1 MGVLKLMFED
11 RTHENLKN
19 EILNS
24 YNLDI
29 AKNEGT
35 FLNEIASGSAL
46 AHASIYSVLEKLLN
60 IAFIKDS
67 YGDSL
72 DKRVKEFGI
81 ERKEGMQAVGMVK
94 FYGQVG
100 VEIGSGVIIIANG
113 NRYEVLDNQNG
124 RIESEDGVEL
134 YIRSLEVG
142 ADKNLLTDNLF
153 ILGTTLS
160 GIERIESVSSIT
172 GGTNPES
179 DDELKERF
187 FYIQAHK
194 GTSGNVD
201 DYINWALQVDG
212 VKNVKVIPL
221 WNGNGT
227 VKVVV
232 MTKNNRNVSEEV
244 VQATKE
250 YIESKRPIG
259 ANVTVTTPRVLDI
272 QISAKVEHEK
282 YVDLDSIKAQF
293 RDYVDE
299 YLVNAV
305 SEITYTKI
313 AGILSKIDGVID
325 YSNLTINN
333 GTRNIK
339 LVTDQVGSVGTITLT
354 EGVID

>member
-1 MGVLKLMFED
+1 MFED

-29 AKNEGT
+29 AKNEGA

-81 ERKEGMQAVGMVK
+81 ERKEGAQAVGMVK
-94 FYGQVG
+94 FYGQIG
-100 VEIGSGVIIIANG
+100 VEVGSGVIIIANG

-227 VKVVV
+227 VKVIV
-232 MTKNNRNVSEEV
+232 MTKNNRNVSPEV
-244 VQATKE
+244 VEATKE

-325 YSNLTINN
+325 YFNLTINN

>member
-1 MGVLKLMFED
+1 MCMGVLKLMFED

-46 AHASIYSVLEKLLN
+46 AHASIYSVLEKLLS

-72 DKRVKEFGI
+72 DKRVEEFGVK
-81 ERKEGMQAVGMVK
+81 RKEGTRAMGHVTFHGADDTKIFRETPLTYGGLSYFVVSVEEYTTISDGSARILIEADEVGSE
-94 FYGQVG
+94 YNLPSN
-100 VEIGSGVIIIANG
+100 VELSCDI
-113 NRYEVLDNQNG
+113 
-124 RIESEDGVEL
+124 DGVERV
-134 YIRSLEVG
+134 YG
-142 ADKNLLTDNLF
+142 YTPYYT
-153 ILGTTLS
+153 GTS
-160 GIERIESVSSIT
+160 
-172 GGTNPES
+172 PES
-179 DDELKERF
+179 DEELKERF

-244 VQATKE
+244 VQATKDF
-250 YIESKRPIG
+250 IEIKRPIG
-259 ANVTVTTPRVLDI
+259 ANVTIVTPTVLEVN
-272 QISAKVEHEK
+272 ISATVELDK
-282 YVDLDSIKAQF
+282 STDLESIKAEF
-293 RDYVDE
+293 RERVDE

-305 SEITYTKI
+305 SEITYTKV
-313 AGILSKIDGVID
+313 AGILSRIEGVID
-325 YSNLTINN
+325 YSNLTVNA
-333 GTRNIK
+333 GTKNIK
-339 LVTDQVGSVGTITLT
+339 LITDQVGSVGNIELQ

>member
-1 MGVLKLMFED
+1 MFED

-46 AHASIYSVLEKLLN
+46 AHASIYSVLEKLLS

-72 DKRVKEFGI
+72 DKRVEEFGVK
-81 ERKEGMQAVGMVK
+81 RKEGTRAMGYVTFAGIDDTQIFRETPLTYGGLSYFVVSVEEYTTISDGSARILIEADEVGSE
-94 FYGQVG
+94 YNLPSN
-100 VEIGSGVIIIANG
+100 VELSCDI
-113 NRYEVLDNQNG
+113 
-124 RIESEDGVEL
+124 DGVERV
-134 YIRSLEVG
+134 YG
-142 ADKNLLTDNLF
+142 YTPYY
-153 ILGTTLS
+153 T
-160 GIERIESVSSIT
+160 
-172 GGTNPES
+172 GTNPES

-227 VKVVV
+227 VKVIV
-232 MTKNNRNVSEEV
+232 MTKNNRNVSPEV
-244 VQATKE
+244 VEATKE

>member
-1 MGVLKLMFED
+1 MFRDKTQESLKS
-11 RTHENLKN
+11 
-19 EILNS
+19 EILNN

-29 AKNEGT
+29 AKNEGS
-35 FLNEIASGSAL
+35 FLDEIASGSAI
-46 AHASIYSVLEKLLN
+46 AHASFYSILEKMLN
-60 IAFIKDS
+60 VAFIKDS
-67 YGDSL
+67 FEDNI
-72 DKRVKEFGI
+72 DKRVSEFGVKRKQGQPAMGYLTFTGENGTIIYREQPIKYNNLTYQTVCVEEFVKI
-81 ERKEGMQAVGMVK
+81 ENGSVKIIVQAENAGSEYNIPSSATLTSEIEGVTK
-94 FYGQVG
+94 
-100 VEIGSGVIIIANG
+100 I
-113 NRYEVLDNQNG
+113 
-124 RIESEDGVEL
+124 
-134 YIRSLEVG
+134 
-142 ADKNLLTDNLF
+142 TDY
-153 ILGTTLS
+153 TPYK
-160 GIERIESVSSIT
+160 V
-172 GGTNPES
+172 GTNDET

-227 VKVVV
+227 VKVIV
-232 MTKNNRNVSEEV
+232 MTKNNRNVSPEV
-244 VQATKE
+244 VEATKE

-313 AGILSKIDGVID
+313 AGILSKIEGVID

>member
-1 MGVLKLMFED
+1 MFED

-29 AKNEGT
+29 AKNEGS
-35 FLNEIASGSAL
+35 FLDEIASGSAL

-72 DKRVKEFGI
+72 DKRVQEFGI
-81 ERKEGMQAVGMVK
+81 ERKEGLQAVGK
-94 FYGQVG
+94 ARFHGKVG
-100 VEIGSGVIIIANG
+100 VEVGSGAIIVANG

-124 RIESEDGVEL
+124 RIDLEDGVEL
-134 YIRSLEVG
+134 YVRSLEVG
-142 ADKNLLTDNLF
+142 TDKNLLTGISFVLETPLN
-153 ILGTTLS
+153 
-160 GIERIESVSSIT
+160 GIERIESTSAII

-179 DDELKERF
+179 DEELKERF
-187 FYIQAHK
+187 FYIQSHK

-244 VQATKE
+244 VQAAKDF
-250 YIESKRPIG
+250 IEIKRPIG
-259 ANVTVTTPRVLDI
+259 ASVTVVTPTVLEVN
-272 QISAKVEHEK
+272 ISATVE
-282 YVDLDSIKAQF
+282 VDKSTDLEIIKAEF
-293 RDYVDE
+293 RDRVDE

-305 SEITYTKI
+305 SEITYTKV
-313 AGILSKIDGVID
+313 AGILSRIEGVID
-325 YSNLTINN
+325 YSNLTVN
-333 GTRNIK
+333 GGSKNIK
-339 LVTDQVGSVGTITLT
+339 LITDQVGSVGTIELQ

>member
-1 MGVLKLMFED
+1 MFMGGLKLMFED

-46 AHASIYSVLEKLLN
+46 AHASIYSVLEKLLS

-72 DKRVKEFGI
+72 DKRVEEFGVK
-81 ERKEGMQAVGMVK
+81 RKEGTRAMGYVTFAGIDDTQIFRETPLTYGGLSYFVVSVEEYTTISDGSARILIEADEVGSE
-94 FYGQVG
+94 YNLPSN
-100 VEIGSGVIIIANG
+100 VELSCDI
-113 NRYEVLDNQNG
+113 
-124 RIESEDGVEL
+124 DGVERV
-134 YIRSLEVG
+134 YG
-142 ADKNLLTDNLF
+142 YTPYY
-153 ILGTTLS
+153 T
-160 GIERIESVSSIT
+160 
-172 GGTNPES
+172 GTNPES

-227 VKVVV
+227 VKVIV
-232 MTKNNRNVSEEV
+232 MTKNNRNVSPEV
-244 VQATKE
+244 VEATKE